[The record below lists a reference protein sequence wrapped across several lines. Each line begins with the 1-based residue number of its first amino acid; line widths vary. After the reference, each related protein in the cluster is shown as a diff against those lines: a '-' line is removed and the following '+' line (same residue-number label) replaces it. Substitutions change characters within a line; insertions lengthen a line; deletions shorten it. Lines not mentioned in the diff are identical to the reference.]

1 LLKKKSKKVIIISTE
16 DCFPSRRNWFSWNM
30 TKHKVKELFK
40 SSQTEKELERMMDHE
55 DSIFGVDTSIIRI
68 LNNIK
73 NNTKATLIFISGWYE
88 KYYNSET
95 SLKSLLK
102 DRGLEDKEA
111 IVFPK
116 DTSLFVIDYAK
127 TLAEDSNIIYLGSDN
142 LFKGK
147 CNCIEVTH
155 GLNENIKIQV
165 INKLISPVVPKIQI
179 LNFDDDD
186 DSNDKRIYFCEFA
199 RKIALNPVLYEQYK
213 SGIKSRE
220 ELTWGFY
227 DNYGATSTRK
237 GKQRI
242 GKKVEEDRIDKLKR
256 LYLEGQC

>member
-1 LLKKKSKKVIIISTE
+1 
-16 DCFPSRRNWFSWNM
+16 M

-40 SSQTEKELERMMDHE
+40 SSQSEKEIERMMDRE
-55 DSIFGVDTSIIRI
+55 DSIFGVDASAIRI
-68 LNNIK
+68 LNDIK
-73 NNTKATLIFISGWYE
+73 DNTKATLIFISGWYK
-88 KYYNSET
+88 KYYNSEI

-102 DRGLEDKEA
+102 DRGLKDRKA

-116 DTSLFVIDYAK
+116 DTSLFVIEYAK
-127 TLAEDSNIIYLGSDN
+127 SLSEDSNIIYLGSDN

-155 GLNENIKIQV
+155 GLNENIKIRV
-165 INKLISPVVPKIQI
+165 INKLVSPVVPKIQI

-186 DSNDKRIYFCEFA
+186 DKRIYFCEFA

-213 SGIKSRE
+213 SGIKSRG

-227 DNYGATSTRK
+227 DNYGAISSRRE
-237 GKQRI
+237 KQEI
-242 GKKVEEDRIDKLKR
+242 GKTIKEDRIDRLKKLF
-256 LYLEGQC
+256 LEEKAKM